1 MSLLTF
7 SQEGI
12 ENLWKHTVKIP
23 LGRAREV
30 LLLEIGL
37 RSPSENASQY

>member
-23 LGRAREV
+23 LGRAKEV
-30 LLLEIGL
+30 LLFKIGL
-37 RSPSENASQY
+37 RSLPENASQY

>member
-23 LGRAREV
+23 LGRTREV
-30 LLLEIGL
+30 LLFKIGS
-37 RSPSENASQY
+37 RSLPENASQY